1 MTIISTKNKDALVKL
16 SLLAASSASIFIVLL
31 IFLFLLKE
39 AMPFFA
45 DSARETLFS
54 KRWIPVSFQEETFGI
69 LPLISGSLLVT
80 GIASLLAIPAGIGCA
95 IYIAELAAPYERE
108 VLKPI
113 IEILAGI
120 PSVVLGFFGL
130 MVIAPMVQNI
140 FDLPSG
146 LNALTGSLI
155 LALMALPTITTISD
169 EAIRSVPSAYK
180 EASLAIGANH
190 IQTIF
195 KVLVPAALPGIMAGV
210 MLGIGRVV
218 GETMA
223 VLMVTG
229 NAALLTLSPTESV
242 RTVTATIAAEMGEV
256 PFGSTHYQALFVL
269 GAILMFSTFLLNI
282 VALKISRRSQI

>member
-1 MTIISTKNKDALVKL
+1 MILLV
-16 SLLAASSASIFIVLL
+16 ASSASIFVVLL

-39 AMPFFA
+39 AVPFFF

-54 KRWIPVSFQEETFGI
+54 KRWIPVSFLKETFGI

-80 GIASLLAIPAGIGCA
+80 GLASLMVIPAGIGCA
-95 IYIAELAAPYERE
+95 IYIAELATPWERGL
-108 VLKPI
+108 LKPI

-130 MVIAPMVQNI
+130 MIIAPMVQNI
-140 FDLPSG
+140 FHLQSG

-169 EAIRSVPSAYK
+169 EAIRSVPQAYK

-190 IQTIF
+190 METIL
-195 KVLVPAALPGIMAGV
+195 KVLVPAALPGIIAGV
-210 MLGIGRVV
+210 MLGIGRIV

-229 NAALLTLSPTESV
+229 NAALLTFSPTESV
-242 RTVTATIAAEMGEV
+242 RTVTATIAAEMGKV

-269 GAILMFSTFLLNI
+269 GVILMTSTFLLNV
-282 VALKISRRSQI
+282 VALKISKRSQIQ